1 MIGYSIA
8 ILSLWIGSIFVP
20 FFFAGFDN
28 NEGCEHQ
35 KDSHFLRG

>member
-20 FFFAGFDN
+20 FFFTGLES
-28 NEGCEHQ
+28 NESHKHQ